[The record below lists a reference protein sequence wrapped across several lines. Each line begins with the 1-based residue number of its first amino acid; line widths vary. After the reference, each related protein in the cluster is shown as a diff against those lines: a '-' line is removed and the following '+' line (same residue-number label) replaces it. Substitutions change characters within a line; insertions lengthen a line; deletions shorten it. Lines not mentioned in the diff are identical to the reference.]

1 MTYLD
6 YSATTFASDEVLDEF
21 VKSAKEYRGNPNSNH
36 ILGIKAKKRIDEATL
51 NIANI
56 LKVNVDEII
65 YTSGASES
73 NNLAIKGV
81 CLKHKT
87 GHIITTKLEHS
98 SVVAPIN
105 RLCNDGYEV
114 SFAPLKEDGT
124 IDIDNLKSM
133 IRDDTYL
140 VSIVGVDSE
149 LGIRQNIEEI
159 GLFLKEY
166 PNVLFHVDA
175 TQLIGKSYFNF
186 ENVDLVSFSA
196 HKFFGIKGIGC
207 LIKKRSVKL
216 IPQIDGGASTTKYRS
231 GTPALEMIV
240 SLEKALKLAYKDFDK
255 KLEYIRKLNKDI
267 TKFLSMYS
275 NIKINNTSK
284 SIDQI
289 INFSITN
296 SKKLVDLLTKEGIC
310 LSTKSACSTQEALS
324 KSVMCL
330 YNDEKR
336 ANESIRIS
344 ISYVTTKE
352 EIERFKKIFVK
363 CYEKIGD

>member
-6 YSATTFASDEVLDEF
+6 YSATTFPSDDVLDEF
-21 VKSAKEYRGNPNSNH
+21 VSAAKEFKGNPNSSH

-56 LKVNVDEII
+56 LKVNADEII

-81 CLKHKT
+81 CSKYKT

-98 SVVAPIN
+98 SVIAPIN
-105 RLCNDGYEV
+105 RLCNNDFEV
-114 SFAPLKEDGT
+114 SFASLKEDGT
-124 IDIDNLKSM
+124 IDIDYLKSI
-133 IRDDTYL
+133 IREDTRL

-149 LGIRQNIEEI
+149 LGIKQNIEEI
-159 GLFLKEY
+159 GLLLKQY
-166 PNVLFHVDA
+166 PNILFHVDA

-207 LIKKRSVKL
+207 LIKKHNVKL

-231 GTPALEMIV
+231 GTPALELIV
-240 SLEKALKLAYKDFDK
+240 SLEKALELAYKDFDK
-255 KLEYIRKLNKDI
+255 KLKYINELNKDI
-267 TKFLSMYS
+267 KKFLKIYPTIM
-275 NIKINNTSK
+275 INNTSK

-289 INFSITN
+289 INFSVKN
-296 SKKLVDLLTKEGIC
+296 SKELVDLLTKEGIC
-310 LSTKSACSTQEALS
+310 LSTKSACSMQDALS

-330 YNDEKR
+330 YNDENR
-336 ANESIRIS
+336 ANESIRVS
-344 ISYVTTKE
+344 ISYVTSKE
-352 EIERFKKIFVK
+352 DIEKFKEAFIK
-363 CYEKIGD
+363 CYEEIN